1 MDNTVSLSG
10 SLDFLNLGE
19 LLNLLGTNGSSGV
32 LHVKSN
38 YSSEPGL
45 VYLDKGNPIN
55 AVNGSSTGLD
65 AIFSLFGWTDGDFEF
80 VQEAV
85 SCEKAI
91 TKSRMEI
98 ILDGLRLLD
107 EGKIKKL
114 GPATAAKSTPETQ
127 TVSGKLPLIKGPL
140 VDYSY
145 VVDEEGFYDGDEIV
159 QEGNHGDWIWV
170 ILEGTAELI
179 KEANNG
185 PIEILRIGD
194 GAFLGSVD
202 ALISGGKVRSAT
214 IKAVGNVQLGMLDSQ
229 LLANELANVSAEFK
243 NLLTS
248 IDSRL
253 RQVIEMAVAIKNNNN
268 HFDNLIKSKKQLI
281 KQGQKEERLFTI
293 RDGEAIIARQ
303 TDNGY
308 VPLVRLKKGDF
319 FGKIPFLDM
328 GHEPY
333 SAAVFSSADLK
344 LAAVDTE
351 KLKSEHEGL
360 SSTLKNIIEHL
371 ATSVSVATVVTCDFK
386 KKVARKVPG

>member
-1 MDNTVSLSG
+1 MNNTVSLSG

-32 LHVKSN
+32 LHVKSD
-38 YSSEPGL
+38 YSSDAGL

-55 AVNGSSTGLD
+55 AVNGSLTGLD
-65 AIFSLFGWTDGDFEF
+65 AVFSLFGWTDGQFEF
-80 VQEAV
+80 VQEEV

-114 GPATAAKSTPETQ
+114 GPATTTTAETAPETQ
-127 TVSGKLPLIKGPL
+127 PVSGKRPLIKGPL

-170 ILEGTAELI
+170 ILEGTAEII
-179 KEANNG
+179 KEADDG

-194 GAFLGSVD
+194 GAFLGSVA
-202 ALISGGKVRSAT
+202 ALFSGGRVRSAT
-214 IKAVGNVQLGMLDSQ
+214 VKAVGNVQLGMLDSQ
-229 LLANELANVSAEFK
+229 LLANELANV
-243 NLLTS
+243 
-248 IDSRL
+248 
-253 RQVIEMAVAIKNNNN
+253 NN
-268 HFDNLIKSKKQLI
+268 HFDNLIKDKKQLI
-281 KQGQKEERLFTI
+281 KQGQNEERLFTI
-293 RDGEAIIARQ
+293 KDGEAIIARQ
-303 TDNGY
+303 AGNSY
-308 VPLVRLKKGDF
+308 VPLVMLKKGDF
-319 FGKIPFLDM
+319 FGRIPFLDM

-333 SAAVFSSADLK
+333 SAAVFSSANLK
-344 LAAVDTE
+344 LTAVDSD

-371 ATSVSVATVVTCDFK
+371 ATSVSVTTVVTCDYK
-386 KKVARKVPG
+386 NEKA

>member
-1 MDNTVSLSG
+1 
-10 SLDFLNLGE
+10 
-19 LLNLLGTNGSSGV
+19 
-32 LHVKSN
+32 
-38 YSSEPGL
+38 
-45 VYLDKGNPIN
+45 
-55 AVNGSSTGLD
+55 
-65 AIFSLFGWTDGDFEF
+65 
-80 VQEAV
+80 
-85 SCEKAI
+85 
-91 TKSRMEI
+91 
-98 ILDGLRLLD
+98 LLD

>member
-1 MDNTVSLSG
+1 MNNTVSLSG

-38 YSSEPGL
+38 YSSDAGL

-55 AVNGSSTGLD
+55 AVNGSLTGLD
-65 AIFSLFGWTDGDFEF
+65 AVFSLFGWTDGQFEF
-80 VQEAV
+80 VEEEV

-114 GPATAAKSTPETQ
+114 GPATTATAKTAPETQ
-127 TVSGKLPLIKGPL
+127 PVSGKLPLIKGPL

-170 ILEGTAELI
+170 ILEGTAEII
-179 KEANNG
+179 KKADSG

-194 GAFLGSVD
+194 GAFLGSVA
-202 ALISGGKVRSAT
+202 ALFSGGRVRSAT
-214 IKAVGNVQLGMLDSQ
+214 VKAVGNVQLGMLDSQ

-243 NLLTS
+243 SLLTS

-253 RQVIEMAVAIKNNNN
+253 KQVIEMAVAYKNNNN
-268 HFDNLIKSKKQLI
+268 HFDDLINDKKQLI
-281 KQGQKEERLFTI
+281 KQGQNEERLFTI
-293 RDGEAIIARQ
+293 KDGEVIIARQ
-303 TDNGY
+303 AENSY

-319 FGKIPFLDM
+319 FGRIPFLDM

-333 SAAVFSSADLK
+333 SAAVFSSENLK
-344 LAAVDTE
+344 LAAVNSD
-351 KLKSEHEGL
+351 KLKKEHEGL

-371 ATSVSVATVVTCDFK
+371 ATSVSVTTVVTCGYK
-386 KKVARKVPG
+386 NEKA

>member
-1 MDNTVSLSG
+1 MNNNVSLSG
-10 SLDFLNLGE
+10 SLNFLNLGE

-32 LHVKSN
+32 LHIKTN
-38 YSSEPGL
+38 HSSQAGL

-55 AVNGSSTGLD
+55 AVNGSLTGLD
-65 AIFSLFGWTDGDFEF
+65 AVFSLFGWTDGQFEF
-80 VQEAV
+80 VQENV
-85 SCEKAI
+85 TCEKEI

-107 EGKIKKL
+107 EGKIEKR
-114 GPATAAKSTPETQ
+114 GPSKAAAKTAPETK

-170 ILEGTAELI
+170 ILEGTAEII
-179 KEANNG
+179 KEANSG

-194 GAFLGSVD
+194 GAFLGSIA
-202 ALISGGKVRSAT
+202 ALISGGRVRSAT
-214 IKAVGNVQLGMLDSQ
+214 VRAVGNVQLGMLDSQ
-229 LLANELANVSAEFK
+229 LLANELANVSVDFRG
-243 NLLTS
+243 LITS
-248 IDSRL
+248 IDKRL
-253 RQVIEMAVAIKNNNN
+253 KQVINMAVAYKNNNN
-268 HFDNLIKSKKQLI
+268 NFDKLIKSKKQLI

-293 RDGEAIIARQ
+293 KDGEAIIARQ
-303 TDNGY
+303 SDNGF
-308 VPLVRLKKGDF
+308 VPLVQLKKGDY

-333 SAAVFSSADLK
+333 SAAVFSSQNLK
-344 LAAVDTE
+344 LAAVDTD

-360 SSTLKNIIEHL
+360 SSTLKNIIEHM
-371 ATSVSVATVVTCDFK
+371 ATSVSVTTVVTCDYK
-386 KKVARKVPG
+386 KGQA

>member
-1 MDNTVSLSG
+1 MNNTVSLSG

-55 AVNGSSTGLD
+55 AVNGSFTGLD
-65 AIFSLFGWTDGDFEF
+65 AVFSLFGWTDGHFEF
-80 VQEAV
+80 VQEDV
-85 SCEKAI
+85 TCEKAI

-114 GPATAAKSTPETQ
+114 GPATAAKTSPETKP
-127 TVSGKLPLIKGPL
+127 VSGKLPLIKGPL

-170 ILEGTAELI
+170 ILEGTAEVI
-179 KEANNG
+179 KEAEGG

-194 GAFLGSVD
+194 GAFLGSVA
-202 ALISGGKVRSAT
+202 ALISGGRVRSAT

-243 NLLTS
+243 SLLTS
-248 IDSRL
+248 IDARL
-253 RQVIEMAVAIKNNNN
+253 KQIIEMAVAYKKNNNN
-268 HFDNLIKSKKQLI
+268 FDDLVKSKKQLI

-293 RDGEAIIARQ
+293 KDGEAIIARQ
-303 TDNGY
+303 SNNSY
-308 VPLVRLKKGDF
+308 VPLVRLKKGDY
-319 FGKIPFLDM
+319 FGKIPFLDL

-333 SAAVFSSADLK
+333 SAAVFSSENLK
-344 LAAVDTE
+344 LAAVDSD

-371 ATSVSVATVVTCDFK
+371 ATSVSVTTVVTCDYK
-386 KKVARKVPG
+386 NEKA